1 MNPLL
6 GSWRLVTMETRF
18 NDGRVRYP
26 YGREAVGYILY
37 TAEGRMSAT
46 IMAGGRPP
54 FGTDY
59 GGGEGRSEK
68 AVAFEGYLSY
78 AGRYTFQS
86 DRVIHHVE
94 ASLIPDWVGTDLIR
108 LAEFHDDRLHLSTEP
123 TTRGATTRTT
133 VIIWERVAG

>member
-46 IMAGGRPP
+46 IMAGDRAS

-59 GGGEGRSEK
+59 GRGEGMDEK
-68 AVAFEGYLSY
+68 ATAFEGYLSY
-78 AGRYTFQS
+78 AGRYTFQG
-86 DRVIHHVE
+86 DRAIHHVE

-108 LAEFHDDRLHLSTEP
+108 LAAFHDDQLHLSTEP
-123 TTRGATTRTT
+123 TTRGTTTRTT
-133 VIIWERVAG
+133 VIIWERVVG

>member
-37 TAEGRMSAT
+37 TPEGWMSAT
-46 IMAGGRPP
+46 IMAGGRAP
-54 FGTDY
+54 FGIDY
-59 GGGEGRSEK
+59 GRGEGTSEK
-68 AVAFEGYLSY
+68 AAAFEGYLSY
-78 AGRYTFQS
+78 AGRYTFQG

-94 ASLIPDWVGTDLIR
+94 ASLIPDWVGIDLLR
-108 LAEFHDDRLHLSTEP
+108 LAAFHEDQLHLSTEP
-123 TTRGATTRTT
+123 TTRGETTRTT